1 MDFRTAVVKTLLGE
15 KVEVSPSTEAKNDLL
30 KTAHAH
36 ALKQVD
42 KKLKSGGYES
52 SDELVKH
59 HAQELSRAMD
69 VLGKGGKLKN

>member
-1 MDFRTAVVKTLLGE
+1 MDFRTTVYKTLIGE
-15 KVEVSPSTEAKNDLL
+15 KVEVTPSIESKNNLL

-52 SDELVKH
+52 ADDLVKH
-59 HAQELSRAMD
+59 HAQELHGAIET
-69 VLGKGGKLKN
+69 LGRGKKLK

>member
-30 KTAHAH
+30 KKAHAH
-36 ALKQVD
+36 ALSQVD

-52 SDELVKH
+52 ADDLAKH
-59 HAQELSRAMD
+59 HAQELHRAFET
-69 VLGKGGKLKN
+69 LGRGKKLK